1 VPPVLEDGQMKTVT
15 DLIKNTPVPQVVR
28 VRQNFDRTCIPDP
41 ELPAVLRRELEKFRQ
56 TVFPGMRLA
65 ITCGSRGIHSYAQ
78 MVKTMIDFFREAGA
92 EPFIVAAMGSHGGAT
107 SEGQRQILADYG
119 ITEEAMGCP
128 VKCDMETVEIGKST
142 IRGRPVHIDKN
153 AAEADGIFL
162 FNRIKPHTSFRGKY
176 ESGLMKMMAIGL
188 GKQKGA
194 SDIHGQSPA
203 IMHELVEEYGRTILE
218 NCPVLGGVAVIE
230 NSYDDIWKITGLTPE
245 EIITEEPKLKEESYG
260 TIARLLFDKCDVLV
274 VDKIGKNISG
284 DGMDPNVSGRFC
296 TQYASGGIQA
306 EKVVIL
312 DLTDETHGNAQ
323 GVGLADVTTRRL
335 FDKMKFE
342 MTYPTG
348 VTNTFLHLMKI
359 PMVMDNDREALQLA
373 LCCCPEAED
382 QENKKLI
389 RIPDTAHIE
398 YIEVSVGMLPMVR
411 QNPMLEV
418 VSEPYDLPFDGSG
431 NLF

>member
-1 VPPVLEDGQMKTVT
+1 MKTVT
-15 DLIKNTPVPQVVR
+15 NLIQNVPIPKVVR
-28 VRQNFDRTCIPDP
+28 VRQNFDRTCIPDGEIP
-41 ELPAVLRRELEKFRQ
+41 GVLLGQLQKFAQYIR
-56 TVFPGMRLA
+56 PGMRIA
-65 ITCGSRGIHSYAQ
+65 ITCGSRGIHCYAQ
-78 MVKTMIDFFREAGA
+78 MVKTMVDFVKERGA
-92 EPFIVAAMGSHGGAT
+92 QPFIVAAMGSHGGAT

-128 VKCDMETVEIGKST
+128 VLCDMETVEIGKS
-142 IRGRPVHIDKN
+142 IFRGQSVCLDKN
-153 AAEADGIFL
+153 AASADGILL

-188 GKQKGA
+188 GKQQGA
-194 SDIHGQSPA
+194 GQIHGQSPA

-218 NCPVLGGVAVIE
+218 NCPVLGGIAVIE
-230 NSYDDIWKITGLTPE
+230 NAYDDTWKIAGLTAE
-245 EIITEEPKLKEESYG
+245 EILTEEPKLKEESYQ
-260 TIARLLFDKCDVLV
+260 TIARLPFQACDVLV

-296 TQYASGGIQA
+296 TRYASGGIQA
-306 EKVVIL
+306 EKVVVL

-335 FDKMKFE
+335 FEKMKLE

-359 PMVMDNDREALQLA
+359 PMIMDNDREALQLA

-398 YIEVSVGMLPMVR
+398 YLEVSEGMLPLVR
-411 QNPMLEV
+411 QNPKLEI
-418 VSEPYDLPFDGSG
+418 VSEAYDLPFDELG

>member
-1 VPPVLEDGQMKTVT
+1 MKTVT
-15 DLIKNTPVPQVVR
+15 NLIQNVPIPKVVR
-28 VRQNFDRTCIPDP
+28 VRQNFDRTCIPDEKIP
-41 ELPAVLRRELEKFRQ
+41 GVLLGQLQKFAQYIR
-56 TVFPGMRLA
+56 PGMRIA
-65 ITCGSRGIHSYAQ
+65 ITCGSRGIHCYAQ
-78 MVKTMIDFFREAGA
+78 MVKTMVDFVKERGA
-92 EPFIVAAMGSHGGAT
+92 QPFIVAAMGSHGGAT

-128 VKCDMETVEIGKST
+128 VLCDMETVEIGKS
-142 IRGRPVHIDKN
+142 IFRGQSVCMDKN
-153 AAEADGIFL
+153 AAGADGILL

-188 GKQKGA
+188 GKQQGA
-194 SDIHGQSPA
+194 GQIHGQSPA

-218 NCPVLGGVAVIE
+218 NCPVLGGIAVIE
-230 NSYDDIWKITGLTPE
+230 NAYDDTWKIAGLTAE
-245 EIITEEPKLKEESYG
+245 EILTEEPKLKEESYK
-260 TIARLLFDKCDVLV
+260 TIARLPFEACDVLV
-274 VDKIGKNISG
+274 VDKIGKNVSG

-296 TQYASGGIQA
+296 TRYASGGIQA
-306 EKVVIL
+306 EKVAVL

-335 FDKMKFE
+335 FEKMKLE

-359 PMVMDNDREALQLA
+359 PMIMDNDREALQLA

-382 QENKKLI
+382 PDNKKLI

-398 YIEVSVGMLPMVR
+398 YLEVSEGMLPLVR
-411 QNPMLEV
+411 QNPKLEI
-418 VSEPYDLPFDGSG
+418 VSEAYDLPFDELG